1 MTELVE
7 KGDTIKVVGPMG
19 NVNTYLITRVTK
31 TLAISS
37 TEKARGHAFR
47 FKRLIGWDMAHPY
60 EQWNRCEY
68 TVIKPSAKE

>member
-31 TLAISS
+31 TLAMV
-37 TEKARGHAFR
+37 F
-47 FKRLIGWDMAHPY
+47 L
-60 EQWNRCEY
+60 
-68 TVIKPSAKE
+68 